1 MDLNVKVLEKSNS
14 IDLKNLNSGKN
25 NDIKSNISIS
35 EKDIGEL
42 SDKIVGFE
50 NLTDKIKAIK
60 TFNDEKLRSSKIIEA
75 ESEIKNLCDSGFIIK
90 NDNDFL
96 CKTYGTI
103 DNKTIESLKNVTS
116 KNSITEIQGIKFHEM
131 TKYGRDIAV
140 KNILISQKK
149 LNDINN
155 KRLIDNYSINDEFK
169 LSDFTL
175 KNYFELKEKNIEI
188 NIKKTAPGE
197 IAIISKQNNS
207 KINGNIINKNNS
219 NYHTCDNNF
228 NDIKNNIKLQLN
240 NTAKIV
246 RYDLKE
252 KPSVYIWKNKSDD
265 IENIIS
271 RTLPDT
277 SKPLLGTLNYYK
289 NYLDGFKNIKISVEN
304 KKIMELES
312 HFNWDKVR
320 DYIKKR
326 DFKDEKSR
334 YSTVISDSTAISD
347 KFSLSD
353 MGKNNGSGNNNIN
366 IGMGINISKNNKN
379 IHKNIISKKESSV
392 QIHHIN
398 QLQDGGT
405 DNVSN
410 YIALQEEHHKLIDSC
425 DIFMDKNLSR
435 YREFNFEKNIKSNNN
450 NFKHNIT
457 NENEIKNLLDTI
469 GKLSTSEKIL
479 LNEIKTTVE
488 SNSSCRL
495 TIAINK
501 EESLKLKFTDYKTN
515 EDLRIYLLT
524 NLDEEE
530 KIIAFAGLNNFIK
543 ELTTYN
549 KII

>member
-1 MDLNVKVLEKSNS
+1 MDLNVKVLEKSNNLN
-14 IDLKNLNSGKN
+14 LKNLNNGKN
-25 NDIKSNISIS
+25 NDIKSNLNIS

-60 TFNDEKLRSSKIIEA
+60 TFNDEKIRSSKIIEA
-75 ESEIKNLCDSGFIIK
+75 EGEIKDLCNSGFIIK

-96 CKTYGTI
+96 CKTYGAI
-103 DNKTIESLKNVTS
+103 DNKTIESMKSMKNITS
-116 KNSITEIQGIKFHEM
+116 ENSITEIQGIKFHEM

-155 KRLIDNYSINDEFK
+155 KKLTDNYSINDEFK

-175 KNYFELKEKNIEI
+175 KNYFELKEKGIKI
-188 NIKKTAPGE
+188 NIQKTVPGE
-197 IAIISKQNNS
+197 ITIISKQNNNET
-207 KINGNIINKNNS
+207 NGNIINSNNN
-219 NYHTCDNNF
+219 NYIAFNNNF
-228 NDIKNNIKLQLN
+228 NEIKNNIKLQLN
-240 NTAKIV
+240 DTAKIV
-246 RYDLKE
+246 KYDLKE
-252 KPSVYIWKNKSDD
+252 KPSVYIWKNKSDY

-271 RTLPDT
+271 RTLPDS
-277 SKPLLGTLNYYK
+277 SKPLLGALNYYK
-289 NYLDGFKNIKISVEN
+289 NYIDGFKNIKISIEN

-326 DFKDEKSR
+326 DFKDEKLN
-334 YSTVISDSTAISD
+334 YT
-347 KFSLSD
+347 
-353 MGKNNGSGNNNIN
+353 
-366 IGMGINISKNNKN
+366 
-379 IHKNIISKKESSV
+379 KNIISKKESSV

-425 DIFMDKNLSR
+425 DIFIDKNLSQ
-435 YREFNFEKNIKSNNN
+435 YREFNFEKNIKSNNS